1 MARRKF
7 YFYHKN
13 LKPMM
18 KINYCE
24 DWDKIPNDL
33 IRRGFQK
40 GKNLKQQIEFYN
52 LFIQKIQ
59 DIKLYKV
66 KETDQSMYVG
76 CILALYKLKQLDPN
90 DPDTPF
96 YITPKRK
103 VRKLKN

>member
-1 MARRKF
+1 
-7 YFYHKN
+7 
-13 LKPMM
+13 
-18 KINYCE
+18 
-24 DWDKIPNDL
+24 L
-33 IRRGFQK
+33 IRGGFKK
-40 GKNLKQQIEFYN
+40 GKNLKQQIDYYN

-59 DIKLYKV
+59 ELKLYKV
-66 KETDQSMYVG
+66 KETDQSMYVA